1 MRLRHA
7 VRRAGNA
14 FRSGSYATTVALI
27 AVAALAA
34 SGCANSDPAVTGSVP
49 ASGGSQTIAFQSIDG
64 PPKPVFDRLVSALT
78 AEAEKRELPV
88 VSHTAPAAWRIRA
101 YLATHV
107 EKKKKQATLSWVWEV
122 FDGSQN
128 RAFRLAG
135 EEPLGSPGAD
145 AWAQCDD
152 ALLRRIAAKGF
163 DQLATRLAAPSPASP
178 APDAEPKPE
187 GPVIA
192 ATGSARP
199 VAFAEPRR

>member
-7 VRRAGNA
+7 ITRAGNA
-14 FRSGSYATTVALI
+14 FRSSSYATLALI
-27 AVAALAA
+27 TVIALAA
-34 SGCANSDPAVTGSVP
+34 SGCANSNPAVTGSVP
-49 ASGGSQTIAFQSIDG
+49 SPAGQAIAFQSIDG

-107 EKKKKQATLSWVWEV
+107 EKKQATLSWVWEV

-135 EEPLGSPGAD
+135 EEPLGSPGTD
-145 AWAQCDD
+145 AWSQCDD

-163 DQLATRLAAPSPASP
+163 DQLAARLAAPSPAP
-178 APDAEPKPE
+178 PPPEADPKPE

-192 ATGSARP
+192 AAGSARP